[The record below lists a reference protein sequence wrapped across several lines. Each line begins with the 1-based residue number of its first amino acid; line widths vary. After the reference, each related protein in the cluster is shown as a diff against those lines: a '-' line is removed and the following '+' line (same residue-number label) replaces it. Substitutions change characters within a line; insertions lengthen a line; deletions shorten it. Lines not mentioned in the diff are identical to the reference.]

1 MSSSSSS
8 SLLTAGACL
17 GAGTGGGS
25 MLALAGA
32 APDASIHNSSSG
44 VGERGGLGSDRDFDL
59 FFSLFLPRS
68 RSRSRSLS
76 RLVLRWRRLRFSSR
90 SPLRLFLSFFFL
102 RLSSSVEL
110 VEDIDDDLERFLLFR
125 CLLDPGSGDNGH
137 AGSLGEEGQM
147 FSVLRS
153 LHSRR
158 LYTQ

>member
-1 MSSSSSS
+1 
-8 SLLTAGACL
+8 
-17 GAGTGGGS
+17 
-25 MLALAGA
+25 MLAVAGA
-32 APDASIHNSSSG
+32 ASDASIHSSSSG

-68 RSRSRSLS
+68 RSLSLS
-76 RLVLRWRRLRFSSR
+76 LLVLRWRRLRFSSR
-90 SPLRLFLSFFFL
+90 SPLCLFLSFFLL

-125 CLLDPGSGDNGH
+125 CLLDPGSGVNGH